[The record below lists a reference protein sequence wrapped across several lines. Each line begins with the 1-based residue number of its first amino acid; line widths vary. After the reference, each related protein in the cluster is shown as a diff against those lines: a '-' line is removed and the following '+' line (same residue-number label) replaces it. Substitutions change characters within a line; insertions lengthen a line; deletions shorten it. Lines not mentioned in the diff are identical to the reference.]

1 MRQNLEN
8 ILFLYC
14 LLQDSVPDYGSFG
27 LCCWLLDVFGL
38 YCLKLLSDWKLNIIL
53 ILQITNTEEI
63 KLCLHEANAR
73 AEMVI

>member
-8 ILFLYC
+8 IYFCTVSYKIQC
-14 LLQDSVPDYGSFG
+14 RIMDPFG
-27 LCCWLLDVFGL
+27 FCCWLLNVFGL

-73 AEMVI
+73 AEMVM